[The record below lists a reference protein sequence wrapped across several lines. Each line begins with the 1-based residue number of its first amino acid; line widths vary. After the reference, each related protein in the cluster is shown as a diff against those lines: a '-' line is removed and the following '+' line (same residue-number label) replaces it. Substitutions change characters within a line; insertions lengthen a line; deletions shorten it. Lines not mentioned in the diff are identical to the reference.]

1 MKKISLE
8 EFKKRLYYNEAD
20 FSNIIFEKMDLE
32 NFDLS
37 NKDFSYSNFICVNL
51 KGVNFEIIL
60 KFDSASD
67 LKF

>member
-32 NFDLS
+32 
-37 NKDFSYSNFICVNL
+37 
-51 KGVNFEIIL
+51 IL
-60 KFDSASD
+60 I
-67 LKF
+67 